1 MVVAVASAPLF
12 LLSFRQR
19 DELAQLASGAGW
31 HVVAARRADGVARRL
46 LASGARVA
54 VVDARGALDEGLAAI
69 VAISGIVA
77 ANGGALLALV
87 SRGDVG
93 AVGRVY
99 DAGATHFLVSPA
111 GEGEFV
117 QALRFADRHADRVS
131 GDWSVQR
138 PATTLGWRTVPGGM
152 VILSG
157 DLANALDLPETLS
170 VCALFRRVLPAD
182 RPTVIAAIRRT
193 RATGMSAVAHGV
205 AGAGRF
211 VEHLRQISG
220 GDIESLVERLPSGDI
235 EPDREWRTRE
245 RDAGDARRWITG
257 RLATGR
263 PLAAMQIALTRFDL
277 VNAAHGRA
285 AGDLLLRCVARRIR
299 DVGTDL
305 FGQAAFVARV
315 AGSEFLLVVDADSE
329 RTALAAAQ
337 LEETLAQ
344 PFPVEGALAALG
356 SRIGVAETRAG
367 DDAAALLRRTGQAL
381 TAAKASDGATLRMTL
396 RSGPAPIDA
405 LAIDLHHAMDRDEID
420 IVFQPQVDIASNRI
434 TGVEALARWD
444 HARLGHLGADTLFAA
459 AERADLGIALSDHIQ
474 RLVLTRA
481 AAWPVSL
488 AHLRLSLNVTAADV
502 ARAGFAT
509 VFLARVDASGFPRDR
524 LTIEIT
530 ESGLIADLDA
540 AAGLLRTL
548 RAAGCRVAIDDFGT
562 GYSSLAY
569 LKALP
574 LDYLK
579 IDKALAQDITGS
591 ARDRIVVRGVIDM
604 ARSLGLAVIA
614 EGVETPAQLDLL
626 AAQGCN
632 FYQGYLCAEPLT
644 DAALARLVEDAERC
658 EA

>member
-1 MVVAVASAPLF
+1 MSDAAAPLF

-31 HVVAARRADGVARRL
+31 HVVAARRADGIARRL

-93 AVGRVY
+93 AIGRVY
-99 DAGATHFLVSPA
+99 DAGATHFLASPA

-117 QALRFADRHADRVS
+117 QTLRFAARHAERVA
-131 GDWSVQR
+131 GDWNVMR
-138 PATTLGWRTVPGGM
+138 PATTLGWRIGRDAGAVLTD
-152 VILSG
+152 
-157 DLANALDLPETLS
+157 DLASALDLPERLGAR
-170 VCALFRRVLPAD
+170 ALFRRVAIAD
-182 RPTVIAAIRRT
+182 RPAVVAAIRRM
-193 RATGMSAVAHGV
+193 RATGTSAVAHGV
-205 AGAGRF
+205 PGAGRF
-211 VEHLRQISG
+211 VEHLRQLADG
-220 GDIESLVERLPSGDI
+220 GIEALVERLPSGEA
-235 EPDREWRTRE
+235 EPEREWRTRE

-285 AGDLLLRCVARRIR
+285 AGDLLLRAVARRIR
-299 DVGTDL
+299 DVGTGL

-315 AGSEFLLVVDADSE
+315 AGSEFLLIVDADSE
-329 RTALAAAQ
+329 RTALAAGQ

-344 PFPVEGALAALG
+344 PFPVDGALAALG
-356 SRIGVAETRAG
+356 SRIGVAETRPG
-367 DDAAALLRRTGQAL
+367 DDAAALLRRTSQAL
-381 TAAKASDGATLRMTL
+381 ASAKASDGATLRMTL

-405 LAIDLHHAMDRDEID
+405 LAVDLHHAMDRDEID
-420 IVFQPQVDIASNRI
+420 IVFQPQVEIASNRI

-459 AERADLGIALSDHIQ
+459 AERADLGVALSDHIQ
-474 RLVLTRA
+474 GLVLARA
-481 AAWPVSL
+481 AAWPASL
-488 AHLRLSLNVTAADV
+488 AHIRLSLNVTAADV
-502 ARAGFAT
+502 ARAGFASM
-509 VFLARVDASGFPRDR
+509 FLARVDASGFPRER

-540 AAGLLRTL
+540 AASLLGKL
-548 RAAGCRVAIDDFGT
+548 RAAGCRIAIDDFGT

-591 ARDRIVVRGVIDM
+591 ARDRVVVRGVIDM

-614 EGVETPAQLDLL
+614 EGVETQAQLGLL
-626 AAQGCN
+626 SAQGCD
-632 FYQGYLCAEPLT
+632 FYQGYLCAEPLG
-644 DAALARLVEDAERC
+644 DAALARLVEDKERC
-658 EA
+658 DA